1 MELTNICTSL
11 EMLIVSHVSFTRKHC
26 SVCVSQ
32 LIYGFQEVCQ
42 LDVVHMIRSPMPS
55 FLPFWYTTSYV
66 TLEVG

>member
-1 MELTNICTSL
+1 MELTKICTSL

-32 LIYGFQEVCQ
+32 LILFIEVCQ

-55 FLPFWYTTSYV
+55 SLPFWYTTSYV